1 MEFLGI
7 KKTDEGRFI
16 CRYDVE
22 YRTALGNIKTYE
34 MISRNKEMNSL
45 EDLRK
50 VGTVDAVILIVHSPD
65 NSKILLNKEF
75 RMAVGKEVYNFP
87 AGLVDPGETIEV
99 SAKRELWEE
108 TGLNLTSVQEIWPAC
123 YSAVGVTNETSAC
136 VIGVAEGEFKPST
149 SDEEE
154 IEAGWFTK
162 EQVLDLLKTE
172 PFAARTQSYCYLW
185 ARS

>member
-16 CRYDVE
+16 CRYDVD
-22 YRTALGNIKTYE
+22 YKTALGNIKTYE

-45 EDLRK
+45 DDLRK
-50 VGTVDAVILIVHSPD
+50 EGDVDAVILIIHSPD
-65 NSKILLNKEF
+65 DSRILLNKE
-75 RMAVGKEVYNFP
+75 
-87 AGLVDPGETIEV
+87 
-99 SAKRELWEE
+99 
-108 TGLNLTSVQEIWPAC
+108 IWPSC

-162 EQVLDLLKTE
+162 EQVLELLMTE